1 MQDAHWWIAVDPLF
15 VSILAYSITILTA
28 IIVVVRTCTTMTFLE
43 GLLWFT
49 LCSMVSYLTYRAD
62 SHIILW
68 GLGGTTLMNILFYGR
83 AIDIGSRE

>member
-1 MQDAHWWIAVDPLF
+1 MQDAHWGIAIDPLF
-15 VSILAYSITILTA
+15 VSILAYSITVLTA
-28 IIVVVRTCTTMTFLE
+28 IVVIARTRTAMSLLE

-83 AIDIGSRE
+83 AIDIESRE